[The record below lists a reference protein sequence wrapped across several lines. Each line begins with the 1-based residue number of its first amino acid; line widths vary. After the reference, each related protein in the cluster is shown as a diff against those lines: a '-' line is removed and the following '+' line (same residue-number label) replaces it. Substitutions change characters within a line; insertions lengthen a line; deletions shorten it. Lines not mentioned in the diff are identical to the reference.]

1 MKNLYYKDLIAL
13 NFKRNDYSD
22 PVFKDKHGYD
32 SFDLSLNLARGL
44 ELRAHPEKKFKVEL
58 IEYKNEKV
66 LAKREVTHEECQ
78 ELIKIFARKGDLD
91 EYPKFP
97 IVA

>member
-1 MKNLYYKDLIAL
+1 MEKLYYKDFITL
-13 NFKRNDYSD
+13 NFKRNDYTD
-22 PVFKDKHGYD
+22 LVFKDQHGYD
-32 SFDLSLNLARGL
+32 SFDLSLKLARGL
-44 ELRAHPEKKFKVEL
+44 ELRAHPEQEFKVEL

-78 ELIKIFARKGDLD
+78 ELIKVFSRKGDLYD
-91 EYPKFP
+91 NTKFP